1 MSKVYNHLGSAQRY
15 RIEAFIK
22 AGLNQKEIAEK
33 LDVHPS
39 TICREIRR
47 NTPKRG
53 CLAGVYDADNAQRR
67 THLRHSTKPKHRI
80 FDHAMKQTI
89 RGYLENEKWS
99 PQLISQ
105 CHTTPMV
112 SHEWI
117 YQWIWSCKF
126 SNKRKDRQYKALYE
140 YLRHGRRRRKR
151 GIRKDNRGIIPNR
164 TPIEMRPAI
173 VGKRRRIGDLEVD
186 LMMGKKHKGAIL
198 VMTDRA
204 TLHTKLLKLQNK
216 ESETVYEAAVK
227 CLMKSNYP
235 IRTLTFDNDKAFSG
249 HENIC
254 DKLGAKSY
262 FTRPYTSQDKGTVE
276 NRIGVLRRFFPKGID
291 LTRVTQHHVT
301 KTEDLL
307 NNRPVK
313 KFNYLTPNQVL
324 QGKIALIT

>member
-15 RIEAFIK
+15 RIEAFMK
-22 AGLNQKEIAEK
+22 SGLKQKEIAVK
-33 LDVHPS
+33 LGVHPS
-39 TICREIRR
+39 TISRELNR

-53 CLAGVYDADNAQRR
+53 CLAGIYDADNAQRR
-67 THLRHSTKPKHRI
+67 TDLRHSTKPKHQV

-89 RGYLENEKWS
+89 KEYLVNEKWS
-99 PQLISQ
+99 PELISA
-105 CHTTPMV
+105 CHTAPMV

-117 YQWIWSCKF
+117 YQWIWNCKF
-126 SNKRKDRQYKALYE
+126 SNKRKDRQYKGLYE

-151 GIRKDNRGIIPNR
+151 GVRHDNRGVIPNR
-164 TPIEMRPAI
+164 TPIDMRPAV

-204 TLHTKLLKLQNK
+204 TLHTKLLKLKNK
-216 ESETVYEAAVK
+216 ESETVYEASVK
-227 CLMKSNYP
+227 CLMESNYQ
-235 IRTLTFDNDKAFSG
+235 IRTLTFDNDKAFSA
-249 HENIC
+249 HESIC

-276 NRIGVLRRFFPKGID
+276 NRIGVLRRFFPKGVD
-291 LTRVTQHHVT
+291 LKKVTQNQVSRA
-301 KTEDLL
+301 EDLL

-313 KFNYLTPNQVL
+313 KFKYLTPNQVL